1 MAGGQ
6 VTREDKVNLEE
17 KFARFSEYWKPKIVG
32 EVNDF
37 YIKLVKFEGEFVWHR
52 HEDEDEFFLVTKGEF
67 TIQLRDREVPLREGE
82 FFIVPRGVEHKP
94 VARKEAQVMLIERK
108 STVNTGDA
116 GGARTVVPDWI

>member
-1 MAGGQ
+1 M
-6 VTREDKVNLEE
+6 NLEE